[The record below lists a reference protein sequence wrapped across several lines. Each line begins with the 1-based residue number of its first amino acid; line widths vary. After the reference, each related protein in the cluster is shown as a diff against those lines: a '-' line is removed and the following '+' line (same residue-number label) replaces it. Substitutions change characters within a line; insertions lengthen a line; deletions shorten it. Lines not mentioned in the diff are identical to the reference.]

1 MKLSLAT
8 RIFIGYAA
16 VLVTFGAVSLF
27 SVAEMHQNQQEIRLV
42 SQGYLHLSQD
52 AAALDTFEKNQARD
66 VGRIF
71 DERTP
76 ETRRALIRLAR
87 LYFPPLIG
95 QRILAARDRVTEL
108 STPAFPSELPFLH
121 ELAARIT
128 ELDQRY
134 AATQTR
140 LNEVFSALSEDTP
153 DAAAIA
159 RKRALLDGDFAA
171 IERDIRAIHLALEGR
186 IRERVDTAEQRERH
200 TGIAIILLS
209 VVAIAVGLI
218 ATAISARTLRPVRT
232 LIQFVSRIG
241 KGDYSAQLGLRGD
254 DEISILAREF
264 DQMARSLREREA
276 QLREK
281 QEALL
286 RAEQL
291 AAVGRISAQIAHE
304 VRNPLSSIGLNVELL
319 EESFGKARFDSPA
332 QAKEAREVLGSVL
345 REVDRLAEI
354 TEQYLKMARLP
365 HPALEPEDLNAVIA
379 SVLDFSREELER
391 AQVQVQRELDP
402 QTPHALAD
410 EGQLRQVFLNL
421 VRNSREAMRSG
432 GTLKVRSGL
441 TDGGVELVFSDS
453 GEGMSG
459 EVRDQ
464 IFDPFFS
471 TKSGGTGLG
480 LAVSRQII
488 QAHGGTIACESAEG
502 GGTTFTIRLPRA

>member
-16 VLVTFGAVSLF
+16 VLITFGAVSLF

-52 AAALDTFEKNQARD
+52 AAAIDTFEKNQARD

-95 QRILAARDRVTEL
+95 QRILAARERLQEL
-108 STPAFPSELPFLH
+108 SAQAPASEQPFLR
-121 ELAARIT
+121 ELASRISQ
-128 ELDQRY
+128 LDQRY
-134 AATQTR
+134 AATQRRLESAFTSLTR
-140 LNEVFSALSEDTP
+140 DAPPAEVI
-153 DAAAIA
+153 AAT
-159 RKRALLDGDFAA
+159 RSQLEGDFAA
-171 IERDIRAIHLALEGR
+171 IERDIRALHLALEGR
-186 IRERVDTAEQRERH
+186 IRERVEKAEQRERR
-200 TGIAIILLS
+200 TGIAIIALS
-209 VVAIAVGLI
+209 VVAIAVGLL

-232 LIQFVSRIG
+232 LIQSVSRIG
-241 KGDYSAQLGLRGD
+241 RGDYSAQLGLRGD
-254 DEISILAREF
+254 DEISVLAREF

-319 EESFGKARFDSPA
+319 EESFGQARFDTDERA
-332 QAKEAREVLGSVL
+332 REAREVLSSVL

-354 TEQYLKMARLP
+354 TEQYLKMARVP
-365 HPALEPEDLNAVIA
+365 QPALAPEDLNAVVA

-391 AQVQVQRELDP
+391 ARVQVRRALDP
-402 QTPHALAD
+402 KVPPALAD

-421 VRNSREAMRSG
+421 VRNSREAMRQG
-432 GTLKVRSGL
+432 GTLEVRSRQV
-441 TDGGVELVFSDS
+441 DGTVEVVFSDS
-453 GEGMSG
+453 GEGMTG
-459 EVRDQ
+459 EVRER

>member
-71 DERTP
+71 DEHTP
-76 ETRRALIRLAR
+76 ETRRALIRLAK
-87 LYFPPLIG
+87 LYFPPLIR
-95 QRILAARDRVTEL
+95 QRISAARERLAEL
-108 STPAFPSELPFLH
+108 SAQAFPSELPFLH
-121 ELAARIT
+121 ELSARVT
-128 ELDQRY
+128 ELEKRY
-134 AATQTR
+134 ATTQKR
-140 LNEVFSALSEDTP
+140 LNQAFVTLSQDAPEPEVVSRSRT
-153 DAAAIA
+153 
-159 RKRALLDGDFAA
+159 LLDGDFAA
-171 IERDIRAIHLALEGR
+171 IERDVRAIHLALEGR
-186 IRERVDTAEQRERH
+186 IRVRVEKAEQRERR

-241 KGDYSAQLGLRGD
+241 EGDYSARLGLRGD
-254 DEISILAREF
+254 DEISLLAREF

-319 EESFGKARFDSPA
+319 EESFGKARFDTPA
-332 QAKEAREVLGSVL
+332 QAREAKEVLGSVL

-365 HPALEPEDLNAVIA
+365 HPSLEPEDLNAVIS
-379 SVLDFSREELER
+379 SVLDFSREELDRAEVRVER
-391 AQVQVQRELDP
+391 ALDP
-402 QTPHALAD
+402 ATPPALAD

-421 VRNSREAMRSG
+421 VRNSREAMRQG
-432 GTLKVRSGL
+432 GTLKVRSGQS
-441 TDGGVELVFSDS
+441 DGAVEVVFQDS
-453 GEGMSG
+453 GPGMSG
-459 EVRDQ
+459 EVRER

-488 QAHGGTIACESAEG
+488 QAHGGSIACESAEG